1 MTDFEQYGYNLGQLP
16 VRNRYW
22 MITVDFESFDRTN
35 VSMWVPAMRHCADQ
49 AKRYGFKFSFFTAM
63 ENVMDLK
70 HEAPGEYSDF
80 LESIVL
86 LHQSGVE
93 FHPHAHSVF
102 DPDSGACLLDSDS
115 PLPAGYTKRRCMFYR
130 ALYDHKI
137 NFGVWMDSVR
147 ACYETFLAEAGVPVP
162 DNLAFRAGGW
172 DYGSSPEDLHTYLE
186 ALNYAGYRIDS
197 SACSGAFGT
206 PSWRMGAEYQ
216 ANVFRL
222 GPDLIE
228 VAPNEARNCG
238 MPQHG
243 LPSAFQ
249 SRSPGPGVFMNVLH
263 FDHLFHR
270 VRSGECQYFAVTDH
284 DEIRGRIS
292 EFFQSMEAWRD
303 SPSLKIATFD
313 DIEFGLPDDATESQ
327 HELQS
332 LSNG

>member
-1 MTDFEQYGYNLGQLP
+1 
-16 VRNRYW
+16 
-22 MITVDFESFDRTN
+22 
-35 VSMWVPAMRHCADQ
+35 
-49 AKRYGFKFSFFTAM
+49 
-63 ENVMDLK
+63 
-70 HEAPGEYSDF
+70 
-80 LESIVL
+80 
-86 LHQSGVE
+86 
-93 FHPHAHSVF
+93 
-102 DPDSGACLLDSDS
+102 
-115 PLPAGYTKRRCMFYR
+115 
-130 ALYDHKI
+130 
-137 NFGVWMDSVR
+137 MDSVR

-284 DEIRGRIS
+284 DEIRDALMSFSNRWKPGEVLLLSRSRPLTTSSSGGLEAAHLLVEVRAGLHEAEGLLHRMGRVPKVPCGYRARRHFLFRPRAIFLTGS
-292 EFFQSMEAWRD
+292 ASVSRFAASTIR
-303 SPSLKIATFD
+303 
-313 DIEFGLPDDATESQ
+313 
-327 HELQS
+327 
-332 LSNG
+332 